1 MKCEEYQ
8 GWISQ
13 YLDHEL
19 QDTKSN
25 ELFLHLGTCP
35 DCREFLNSLL
45 LLRDSLRRE
54 IVIAAPKSLDA
65 RMKNIISKRGF
76 QMARDRKALSRIV
89 GKRISVSVVAAIFVL
104 VLVATS
110 TAFVAS
116 TFFVEARIVEKK
128 VQETIYVVQLP
139 QVEVK
144 GYYPA
149 STKSN

>member
-13 YLDHEL
+13 YLDREL
-19 QDTKSN
+19 DDTTSR

-35 DCREFLNSLL
+35 DCRGFLHSLL
-45 LLRDSLRRE
+45 LLRDSMRRE
-54 IVIAAPKSLDA
+54 IAVAAPKSLDA
-65 RMKNIISKRGF
+65 RVKNVVSGRGS
-76 QMARDRKALSRIV
+76 QMAGDRRALSHFL

-104 VLVATS
+104 VALVAS

-116 TFFVEARIVEKK
+116 TFFTEAQIVEKK
-128 VQETIYVVQLP
+128 VQETIYIVQLP

-144 GYYPA
+144 GYYPTT
-149 STKSN
+149 TKSN